1 LFLNIT
7 MDFFNSNRF
16 ITILMLVLVVSVL
29 SSCAK
34 PVLEQQGPKQPT
46 TLETIGKLD
55 AIANV
60 LGCMFDP
67 APCQKKAKE
76 QKKLH
81 ED

>member
-1 LFLNIT
+1 
-7 MDFFNSNRF
+7 MDFFNSNKF
-16 ITILMLVLVVSVL
+16 ITILMLVLVFSVL

-55 AIANV
+55 AISKV

-67 APCQKKAKE
+67 APCQEQRDKE
-76 QKKLH
+76 
-81 ED
+81 